1 MHDRIIMLPRNSTNL
16 DRTAKLLSF
25 TVFIVLFMVGLMLAY
40 LHYEIRKEIRQ
51 QEQQEQQEQQQ
62 QGPNICGASGCYYN
76 FYQ

>member
-1 MHDRIIMLPRNSTNL
+1 MHDRIILPRNSTNL
-16 DRTAKLLSF
+16 DRTAKLLSSI
-25 TVFIVLFMVGLMLAY
+25 VFIVLFMVGLMLAY

-62 QGPNICGASGCYYN
+62 QEPNICGASGCYYN

>member
-1 MHDRIIMLPRNSTNL
+1 
-16 DRTAKLLSF
+16 
-25 TVFIVLFMVGLMLAY
+25 VFIVLFMVGLMLAY

-62 QGPNICGASGCYYN
+62 QEPNICGASGCYYN